1 MMKENFLRRGWEIP
15 QQPELQHERDG
26 EVAPKQRWLKSLKS
40 SLTVKSPTDG
50 SASAFSKASPMVLFC
65 LLLVLIF
72 LIGAVIAIA
81 LIPLYL
87 QNKSVERFIEKD
99 CE

>member
-40 SLTVKSPTDG
+40 SLTV
-50 SASAFSKASPMVLFC
+50 
-65 LLLVLIF
+65 
-72 LIGAVIAIA
+72 
-81 LIPLYL
+81 
-87 QNKSVERFIEKD
+87 
-99 CE
+99 